1 MKAVFFRSFSC
12 LLFCLAAL
20 RSHGDLLVQAPTSAT
35 AGVEVELEYFSSHTL
50 PPDGQF
56 HQAVVILDEQV
67 IAQGSDPSGTL
78 HLEFP
83 TPGSIRFEV
92 RVYGVDGSMLDSVER
107 SISVFGLAMI
117 EPADQT
123 LAGLGSRLYLGASAI
138 FQDRWVDAVEF
149 EFRREGES
157 TYRRIAGSRDS
168 TAPYS
173 VLYEP
178 PSSGLWQIRARAMH
192 PHGQSTVSQP
202 ITLQVVSS
210 DFHEPASV
218 TILDPSPGGS
228 VQAGIVQWVNVDTS
242 SRSGVVRGVT
252 LFVDGQRVDSS
263 EPMDVTFPFRFEW
276 TPLRPGPHTLV
287 AIVTDQYGMRWASEP
302 VEVMATD
309 DRPHAELLVPRE
321 RATYP
326 AGSQIPLIA
335 LAAGQGGG
343 RERVGLLE
351 FRVNGNVIAHT
362 EGSQTQDGPF
372 SANWT
377 PAFPGTY
384 FLQVRVVDSVTG
396 ASYQSSGV
404 EVIITEAN
412 PPATAILNPSHGS
425 FWEAG
430 DVVRL
435 RASATAGQGLVES
448 VSFWINQVQIG
459 HGVHAQGAY
468 ELDYQFEAS
477 GLYHITARVQST
489 NGQVTDSIPVSVT
502 VTSMRGVRPTV
513 ELEQPTP
520 NSIFQTGDTIQLVAR
535 ANDTDGNVR
544 QVEFFANRRPLGDP
558 VTSYPFVVDD
568 YSFGSAGH
576 YRFAAVAVDD
586 QGNRSERAE
595 VTVQVKDPQWQRPTI
610 SIRHPV
616 HEAVFEVG
624 DTLYMEVDAQDADGV
639 VQQVHFE
646 INGARHGE
654 IDESY
659 PFQSEFFTI
668 ATPGIY
674 RMVAIAV
681 DDQGYLSVPAELTVY
696 AVPPEQVEGSQF
708 DPLERDRDFLTQLYL
723 DFFLRGPTD
732 AEMNRYLEFLEFG
745 SMDRAEVAAA
755 LSENREFENLL
766 HSQNAYQAIFEEWPS
781 PQDFAEMLRT
791 DETAEAQLNPT
802 HSAGTSF
809 ERATVIDVDSGM
821 ISGVLEHAGI
831 SHYYSFQLD
840 QESVVTLYSSG
851 PLDTIGTLFNNERMQ
866 LNRDD
871 DSGTFFNFAMQ
882 HVLSPGVYYLS
893 VAGWGAQTGS
903 YTLHFQMGQGSID
916 LPQSSE
922 VSHADLHAT
931 ISRLYESDRFRNRFG
946 ELPVLESDTQRRKHF
961 QHLFT
966 NRFGKEPTLQQ
977 TVQASNRLLES
988 SNLAAF
994 TAAFVRND
1002 RIGMQDY
1009 IYDLPDVS
1017 SRDDAAFLVR
1027 ALLKQQPDTDSMEP
1041 LLNLDFKSK
1050 VEAIFS
1056 SPAYRER
1063 FRVDSESE
1071 ALLVPHRFE
1080 QTPAPFEMPQY
1091 GSQLVIESGDP
1102 VLSENPFHHLPEN
1115 EAGWKWVD
1123 WLGWISDANYPML
1136 FHSDLGWIHIRPLQ
1150 PDALWVW
1157 HEQLDW
1163 SYFAAGIF
1171 PRVYRYSDEKW
1182 LELIPGEHPGD
1193 FDIKPLEPTQ
1203 GSESN

>member
-1 MKAVFFRSFSC
+1 MKTVFFLSLYC
-12 LLFCLAAL
+12 LILCLTSL
-20 RSHGDLLVQAPTSAT
+20 RSHGDLLVQAPASAT
-35 AGVEVELEYFSSHTL
+35 AGTVIAMEYFSSHTL

-56 HQAVVILDEQV
+56 HQVVVVLNEQV

-78 HLEFP
+78 QLEFP

-92 RVYGVDGSMLDSVER
+92 RVYGVDGSLLESVER
-107 SISVFGLAMI
+107 SISVFGLSMI

-123 LAGLGSRLYLGASAI
+123 LVGLGSRLFLGASAI

-149 EFRREGES
+149 EFRRVGEA
-157 TYRRIAGSRDS
+157 TYRRIAGSRD
-168 TAPYS
+168 TTPPYS
-173 VLYEP
+173 MLFEP
-178 PSSGLWQIRARAMH
+178 PSSGLWQIRARALH
-192 PHGQSTVSQP
+192 PHGQSTLSQP
-202 ITLQVVSS
+202 ITLQVASS

-228 VQAGIVQWVNVDTS
+228 VQAGMVQWVNVDTS

-276 TPLRPGPHTLV
+276 TPSRPGPHTLV
-287 AIVTDQYGMRWASEP
+287 AIVTDPHGMRWASEP
-302 VEVMATD
+302 VEVIATD

-321 RATYP
+321 RATYS
-326 AGSQIPLIA
+326 AGTQIPLIA
-335 LAAGQGGG
+335 MAAGQGGG
-343 RERVGLLE
+343 RERVGVLE
-351 FRVNGNVIAHT
+351 FRVNGNVIARS
-362 EGSQTQDGPF
+362 EGSESENDPF

-384 FLQVRVVDSVTG
+384 FLQVRVVDSATG

-412 PPATAILNPSHGS
+412 PPAAAILDPSHGS

-435 RASATAGQGLVES
+435 RANATAGQGLVES
-448 VSFWINQVQIG
+448 VSFWVNQVQIG

-477 GLYHITARVQST
+477 GLYHIAARVQST
-489 NGQVTDSIPVSVT
+489 NGQVADSIPVSVT
-502 VTSMRGVRPTV
+502 VTSTRGARPTV

-535 ANDTDGNVR
+535 ANDTDGNVS
-544 QVEFFANRRPLGDP
+544 QVEFFVNRRPLGDP
-558 VTSYPFVVDD
+558 VTSYPFVMDD
-568 YSFGSAGH
+568 FSFESAGR
-576 YRFAAVAVDD
+576 YRFAAVSVDD

-595 VTVQVKDPQWQRPTI
+595 VTLQVQDPQWQRPTL

-639 VQQVHFE
+639 VKQVHFE

-674 RMVAIAV
+674 HMVAIAV
-681 DDQGYLSVPAELTVY
+681 DDEGYLSAPAELTVY
-696 AVPPEQVEGSQF
+696 AVPPEEVETVQF

-732 AEMNRYLEFLEFG
+732 AEMNRYLEPLEFG
-745 SMDRAEVAAA
+745 SMDRAEVATA

-766 HSQNAYQAIFEEWPS
+766 HSQKAYQAIFEHWPS
-781 PQDFAEMLRT
+781 PQDFAGMLRADET
-791 DETAEAQLNPT
+791 DETQLNPKS
-802 HSAGTSF
+802 SAGTSF
-809 ERATVIDVDSGM
+809 ERATVIDGETGVV
-821 ISGVLEHAGI
+821 SGVLEHAGV
-831 SHYYSFQLD
+831 SHFYSFQLD
-840 QESVVTLYSSG
+840 QESIVTLYSSG
-851 PLDTIGTLFNNERMQ
+851 PLDTVGTLFNAERMQ

-882 HVLSPGVYYLS
+882 HVLSPGVYYLT

-903 YTLHFQMGQGSID
+903 YTLHFETGQGNID

-931 ISRLYESDRFRNRFG
+931 ITRLYESDLFRNRFG
-946 ELPVLESDTQRRKHF
+946 ELLDLESDAQRKKHF

-1027 ALLKQQPDTDSMEP
+1027 ALLKQQPDADSVES
-1041 LLNLDFKSK
+1041 LLNLDFQSK
-1050 VEAIFS
+1050 VEAIFA

-1063 FRVDSESE
+1063 FRVDTELE
-1071 ALLVPHRFE
+1071 ASRVPHRFE
-1080 QTPAPFEMPQY
+1080 QSPVRFEVPHHP
-1091 GSQLVIESGDP
+1091 SQLVIESGDP
-1102 VLSENPFHHLPEN
+1102 VFFENPFHHLPEN
-1115 EAGWKWVD
+1115 KAGWKWVD

-1171 PRVYRYSDEKW
+1171 PRVYRYSDEQW
-1182 LELIPGEHPGD
+1182 LELIPGERPGD
-1193 FDIKPLEPTQ
+1193 FQIVPLEP
-1203 GSESN
+1203 EPELD